1 LVYFEVPA
9 EAGNRLDFEEEG
21 PGQILG
27 YMMNRFAP
35 EAVYT
40 QAGMGAV
47 FMVADLDET
56 QMTEIMVIAS
66 KRLGTYSEFIPVI
79 PGAAT
84 PGIAAKA
91 IEEVKKAPI
100 QPVLY

>member
-1 LVYFEVPA
+1 MRYLVYFEVPA
-9 EAGNRLDFEEEG
+9 DVGNCIDFEEGG
-21 PGQILG
+21 PGKIIG

-40 QAGMGAV
+40 KAGMRAV

-56 QMTEIMVIAS
+56 QMTEMMVIAS
-66 KRLGTYSEFIPVI
+66 KRLGTYPEFTPVI

-100 QPVLY
+100 

>member
-1 LVYFEVPA
+1 VRYLVYFEVSTDV
-9 EAGNRLDFEEEG
+9 GNRLDFEEGG
-21 PGQILG
+21 PGKIIG

-40 QAGMGAV
+40 QAGMRAV
-47 FMVADLDET
+47 FMVAELDET
-56 QMTEIMVIAS
+56 QMTEMMVIAS
-66 KRLGTYSEFIPVI
+66 KRLGTYPEFTPVI

-100 QPVLY
+100 